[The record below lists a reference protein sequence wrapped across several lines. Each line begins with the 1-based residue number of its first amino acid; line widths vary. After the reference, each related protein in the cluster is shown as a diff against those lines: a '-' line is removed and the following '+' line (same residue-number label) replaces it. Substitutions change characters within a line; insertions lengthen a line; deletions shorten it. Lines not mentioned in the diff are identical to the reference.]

1 MKKYIFNLL
10 LLAFLFCVTA
20 CSDDDLGPSIFDTTT
35 EELTEL
41 DLWMQK
47 NFVEPYNI
55 EVIYKWRDVE
65 TSMEYN
71 LTPPKEDN
79 AKGLADVLLNIWCK
93 PYVEIGGESFFKSL
107 SPKQL
112 LFIGSSRYTS
122 SGTVT
127 KGTAEGGRKIVI
139 FEVDQYDRTNATRL
153 KRYMKTIHHEFAHI
167 AAQTVEYPKEF
178 ENITPN
184 YVEGWDKIKD
194 QDAYD
199 QGFLSGYAMS
209 EPGEDFAEIVGF
221 MLSNSAEDWEKM
233 LDYPTSQEAK
243 DKLKQKVEMVVIYYR
258 DTWNVDLYAL
268 QAECEQALYDVVN
281 GVTVNP

>member
-10 LLAFLFCVTA
+10 LLALLFCVTA

-127 KGTAEGGRKIVI
+127 KGMITLGFATPILGAAGAFSFPLI
-139 FEVDQYDRTNATRL
+139 FS
-153 KRYMKTIHHEFAHI
+153 
-167 AAQTVEYPKEF
+167 TVGP
-178 ENITPN
+178 
-184 YVEGWDKIKD
+184 
-194 QDAYD
+194 
-199 QGFLSGYAMS
+199 
-209 EPGEDFAEIVGF
+209 
-221 MLSNSAEDWEKM
+221 
-233 LDYPTSQEAK
+233 
-243 DKLKQKVEMVVIYYR
+243 
-258 DTWNVDLYAL
+258 AL
-268 QAECEQALYDVVN
+268 R
-281 GVTVNP
+281 